1 MLFKVT
7 DHSVPTPRCESQE
20 ELRDALKNLK
30 QNQSMNIPADY
41 MRESKNK
48 RAVIA
53 MSCIRVGGPGAFKVR
68 KQNDESFEV
77 YRVK

>member
-1 MLFKVT
+1 MLFKIT
-7 DHSVPTPRCESQE
+7 DHSVPVPRCESQE
-20 ELRDALKNLK
+20 ELRDALKGLK
-30 QNQSMNIPADY
+30 KNQSMNIPAEY
-41 MRESKNK
+41 MQESKNK

-68 KQNDESFEV
+68 KQDDNSYEV